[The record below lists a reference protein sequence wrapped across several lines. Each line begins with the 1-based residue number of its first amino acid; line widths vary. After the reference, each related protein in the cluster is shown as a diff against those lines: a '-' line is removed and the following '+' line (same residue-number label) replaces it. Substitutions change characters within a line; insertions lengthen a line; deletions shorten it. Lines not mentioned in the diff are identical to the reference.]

1 MRRRRADATKVLGLF
16 KARCAEYGLKEK
28 PYEGTDNFTLTKPER
43 ARRPRK
49 SAAHD
54 KGASDSAGKD
64 QPKDQAK
71 EAQETQK
78 QAPASGQAGEKEAGA
93 STARSASPPPSSTS
107 TARAPET
114 PPKSGSPSRTVVINA
129 TPSNRTPTPGRP
141 EHSAM
146 VARRLI
152 AGSLGLKVEASP
164 EVKERERQQLEREK
178 ARREALRAEQAS
190 SK

>member
-1 MRRRRADATKVLGLF
+1 MRIRRADATTVLGLF

-28 PYEGTDNFTLTKPER
+28 PYEGTDNFTLTKQER

-49 SAAHD
+49 SAVHD
-54 KGASDSAGKD
+54 KGASDAAGKD
-64 QPKDQAK
+64 QPKEQAK

-78 QAPASGQAGEKEAGA
+78 QAPASGQAGEKEAGV
-93 STARSASPPPSSTS
+93 STARGASPPPSSS

-114 PPKSGSPSRTVVINA
+114 PPKGGSPSRTVVINA